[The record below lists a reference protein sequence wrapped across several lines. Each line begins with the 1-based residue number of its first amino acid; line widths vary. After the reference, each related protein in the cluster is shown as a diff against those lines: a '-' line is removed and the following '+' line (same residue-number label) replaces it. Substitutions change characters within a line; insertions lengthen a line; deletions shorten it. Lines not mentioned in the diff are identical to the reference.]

1 MPPGEK
7 KSCSEGRGW
16 AEMEAVDKAELVKL

>member
-7 KSCSEGRGW
+7 KSCSEGSGW
-16 AEMEAVDKAELVKL
+16 AEMEAVDKAVKL

>member
-7 KSCSEGRGW
+7 KSCSEGSGW
-16 AEMEAVDKAELVKL
+16 AEMVAVDKGKIPG